1 MQALFGKAGLYI
13 EIAGIVLAILSF
25 SGMTDRIEK
34 FLCRIRDDFRRNA
47 PLMRQ
52 GLSAFLPTW
61 GNFRKY
67 GREALWQMFV
77 YVTAIAVVAPF
88 QPKARANLEALY
100 GLILPWSAWKIIA
113 VIILVAPVA
122 YMIWATM
129 NFVLGIGVYLL
140 MSAVWRF
147 FWLLSRPPSGVM
159 GSIGLLFALSGPI
172 MKLLGTG

>member
-25 SGMTDRIEK
+25 SGMTERIEK

-61 GNFRKY
+61 SNFRRY

-77 YVTAIAVVAPF
+77 CVTLIAIAA
-88 QPKARANLEALY
+88 QTEPKAKANLEALY
-100 GLILPWSAWKIIA
+100 GLFLPWTDWKIID
-113 VIILVAPVA
+113 VIILAVPVA
-122 YMIWATM
+122 YMTWAAM
-129 NFVLGIGVYLL
+129 NFILGIGVYLL

-159 GSIGLLFALSGPI
+159 GSIGLVFALSGPI
-172 MKLLGTG
+172 MKLLGTN